1 MIISVCIPCMN
12 RTYDLKETMPYIIK
26 AANYSPPVEIVVL
39 DYNSQDDLAEYIK
52 SVRKVTELSYFK
64 YIGRDYYHMA
74 HARNLTILSSKG
86 EWIVNFSTDLI
97 PCEQYFETIRKIIQQ
112 DNYLWLRHNN
122 QFIGVIAIKR
132 DEFIDAG
139 GYDERFEFYGKED
152 KDLIARLERRGSK
165 FTFITSNLKIISTPN
180 TEKTK
185 NYRLKLSRWR
195 MGKISKSIYEDNI
208 SNNVLVANLGKE
220 WGQWQ
225 I

>member
-220 WGQWQ
+220 WGQW

>member
-165 FTFITSNLKIISTPN
+165 FTFITSNLKIILTPN

-220 WGQWQ
+220 WGQW